1 MRDEAGGVSCCIP
14 PPLSFNS
21 DREQSMDI
29 AVSSWSFHAELY
41 QGQLHLADVPY
52 RVHDLGYGAVELQDM
67 FLWPRPPNPI
77 AQLFGK
83 KAPPFN
89 QYQYDRRTLMKVR
102 LNRLRSGTRLVCWTI
117 DSDLTVSEGPDRQ
130 KQKAYLAAAIET
142 ADFLSAPLIRLTLGG
157 EKHDRAAFD
166 RAVELMSSVLPVA
179 MARNV
184 KFAIENHGGL
194 SDDPALLAEFV
205 QHFHTPA
212 LGVCL
217 DFGNF
222 EGDRTLGMQT
232 LAPHAIHVHAKS
244 RAFDAQGEETQIDY
258 RMCVGALKAAGYAG
272 AISIEYE
279 GHDDPALGI
288 KRTRELIEKYW

>member
-1 MRDEAGGVSCCIP
+1 MK
-14 PPLSFNS
+14 L
-21 DREQSMDI
+21 DI
-29 AVSSWSFHAELY
+29 AVSSWSFHDELY
-41 QGQLHLADVPY
+41 KSKLRLYDVPY

-67 FLWPRPPNPI
+67 FLYPRPPNPV
-77 AQLFGK
+77 ARLLGK

-89 QYQYDRRTLMKVR
+89 QQQYDRRTLLKVR
-102 LNRLRSGTRLVCWTI
+102 LNRLRSGTRQVCWTI
-117 DSDLTVSEGPDRQ
+117 DTDLTVSAGPDRQ
-130 KQKAYLAAAIET
+130 KQKAYLAGAIE
-142 ADFLSAPLIRLTLGG
+142 AANYLDAPVIRLTLGG
-157 EKHDRAAFD
+157 EKDDRAAYD

-184 KFAIENHGGL
+184 RFAVENHGGL
-194 SDDPALLAEFV
+194 SSDPAVLAEFV
-205 QHFHTPA
+205 RHFHSPA

-222 EGDRTLGMQT
+222 ESDRSIGMQT

-258 RMCVGALKAAGYAG
+258 RMCLEALKAANYGG

-279 GHDDPALGI
+279 GDGDPAIGI
-288 KRTRELIEKYW
+288 MRTRALIEKYG

>member
-1 MRDEAGGVSCCIP
+1 
-14 PPLSFNS
+14 
-21 DREQSMDI
+21 MDI
-29 AVSSWSFHAELY
+29 AVSSWSFHNELY
-41 QGQLHLADVPY
+41 QGKLHLADVPY

-67 FLWPRPPNPI
+67 FLYPRPPNPI
-77 AQLFGK
+77 ARLFGK

-89 QYQYDRRTLMKVR
+89 QYQYDRRALLKVR

-142 ADFLSAPLIRLTLGG
+142 ADFLNASLVRLTLGG
-157 EKHDRAAFD
+157 EKGDRAAYD

-179 MARNV
+179 IARNI

-194 SDDPALLAEFV
+194 SSDPAVLAEFV
-205 QHFHTPA
+205 QHFHSPY
-212 LGVCL
+212 LGLCL

-222 EGDRTLGMQT
+222 EGDRAIGMQT

-244 RAFDAQGEETQIDY
+244 REFNPQGEETQIDY
-258 RMCVGALKAAGYAG
+258 GVCLGALKAAGYVG
-272 AISIEYE
+272 VISIEYE
-279 GHDDPALGI
+279 GDGDAAIGI
-288 KRTRELIEKYW
+288 SRTRDLIEKHG